1 MELILEKGLSHQ
13 QKAVEAISAVFENVD
28 ISDKL
33 KEYYQNPVINL
44 QSKVLR
50 KNIKNQQENVVAD
63 HRGNNDIEDYLNLDV
78 KMETGTGKTYVY
90 TNTIYELHKQYKF
103 NKFIIIVPSL
113 SIKAGTKQFIE
124 DSYTQKHFADVC
136 GYDSNIELL
145 TLEAQKNKKGKRYFP
160 AAVRDFVIGSCQDKK
175 KIYVLLVNMQL
186 LTSGKMLSRD
196 DYDYGVENMYQPLKA
211 LAATRPIVIIDEPH
225 RFSKGQ
231 MAFTTICEKIKP
243 QCIIRFGA
251 TFPEITKGK
260 GKAKYQ
266 TRDYHNLI
274 YELDACD
281 AFNQNLIKGIAKE
294 HFEPLSHNEE
304 KVKIVNMKKNDYIT
318 FHHIVK
324 DKQTKTYTLNVN
336 DSLSLISPA
345 FEGITITA
353 IKSASVVEFSN
364 GLEKNKG
371 EELDVNVYMNSYQE
385 QMLKLALRRHFE
397 AEKINFCQ
405 RRFKI
410 KTLALFF
417 IDDIHSYRIDKQS
430 DKKPYLLEM
439 FERLLREYLK
449 KTIDNCTDEEIEY
462 RLYLEYSLKH
472 ISECHAGYF
481 SEDNS
486 DTDEDIAKE
495 VNDILHNKKAL
506 LSFKNSDG
514 SYNVR
519 RFLFSK
525 WTLKEGWD
533 NPNIFTITKLRSS
546 GSENSKLQEVGRGLR
561 LPVDENGHRVS
572 DEDFYLNYIV
582 DFTEADFAQK
592 LINQINGERPEAATI
607 TNEML
612 WTIADKR
619 GIDDPNKVFF
629 ELGCKG
635 YIDMNRNIYI
645 DKREQLF
652 NEYPEI
658 ATGLNLNKVKDVNKQ
673 KSVKIKIRP
682 KVYDKLKDLWEVLNQ
697 NYILIY
703 DKDIDD
709 VLVEELDKILDSSIF
724 MRTYL
729 RSSRQKVDFNEGV
742 AKIKEAA
749 NVEEVID
756 NSLSYGEFLKQI
768 NRLTGVP
775 MKVFHK
781 AMINYAQK
789 HKTVNINKFINEQAL
804 NNFVTKFLEWKG
816 NFLQGRFRYKNCK
829 TFSHETALSN
839 CNGTVKKEIVQGRI
853 GTKITQ
859 GEPCEKYLYDKIV
872 YDSDLEKDNI
882 LSGEIDDIVVYGK
895 IPRRSVAIPTVTG
908 GTYSPD
914 FMYVIKR
921 TNGEKELN
929 IIVETK
935 DVKNKSGLRTEDN
948 VKIDCAKIFFEQL
961 KQDGYNVTFK
971 KQLNGKKIRAIID
984 EVLDFE

>member
-13 QKAVEAISAVFENVD
+13 QKAVETISAVFENVE
-28 ISDKL
+28 ISDKSQ
-33 KEYYQNPVINL
+33 EYYQNPVINL
-44 QSKVLR
+44 QSKILL
-50 KNIKNQQENVVAD
+50 KNIKKQQEKIIAD

-160 AAVRDFVIGSCQDKK
+160 ATVRDFVMGSCQDKK
-175 KIYVLLVNMQL
+175 KIYVLLMNMQL

-196 DYDYGVENMYQPLKA
+196 DYDYGVEGFYQPLKA
-211 LAATRPIVIIDEPH
+211 LEATKPIVIIDEPH

-231 MAFTTICEKIKP
+231 KAFGTIVESIKP

-260 GKAKYQ
+260 GKNKYQ

-294 HFEPLSHNEE
+294 HIESPSHNEE
-304 KVKIVNMKKNDYIT
+304 KIKIVSLKKNDYVT
-318 FHHIVK
+318 FHHIAK
-324 DKQTKTYTLNVN
+324 DRPTKTYTLKVN
-336 DSLSLISPA
+336 EPLSIISPA
-345 FEGITITA
+345 FEGIVITA
-353 IKSASVVEFSN
+353 INSSSVEFSN

-385 QMLKLALRRHFE
+385 QMLRCALKRHFDT
-397 AEKINFCQ
+397 EKINFCQ

-417 IDDIHSYRIDKQS
+417 IDDIHSYRVDKQS
-430 DKKPYLLEM
+430 NKKPYLLEM
-439 FERLLREYLK
+439 FEKLLREYLK
-449 KTIDNCTDEEIEY
+449 KAIEECSDEELEY
-462 RLYLEYSLKH
+462 RLYLEASLKH
-472 ISECHAGYF
+472 ISDCHAGYF

-486 DTDEDIAKE
+486 DTDVNVAKE
-495 VNDILHNKKAL
+495 VDDILHNKKAL
-506 LSFKNSDG
+506 LSFKNPDG

-592 LINQINGERPEAATI
+592 LINQINGERPEAATV
-607 TNEML
+607 TDEML
-612 WTIADKR
+612 WAIADKR
-619 GIDDPNKVFF
+619 GIDDANTVFF

-635 YIDMNRNIYI
+635 YIDMNRNIRI

-673 KSVKIKIRP
+673 KPVKIKIRA
-682 KVYDKLKDLWEVLNQ
+682 KVYDKLKDLWETLNQ
-697 NYILIY
+697 NYILVY
-703 DKDIDD
+703 DKDINNI
-709 VLVEELDKILDSSIF
+709 LVKEITSILDNDVF
-724 MRTYL
+724 TRTYVKSV
-729 RSSRQKVDFNEGV
+729 RETVDFNEDK
-742 AKIKEAA
+742 ANIKEDSS
-749 NVEEVID
+749 VEEAVD
-756 NSLSYGEFLKQI
+756 NHLPYGEFLKHI
-768 NRLTGVP
+768 NKLTGVP
-775 MKVFHK
+775 IKIFHS
-781 AMINYAQK
+781 AMVNYAKK
-789 HKTVNINKFINEQAL
+789 HSSVRVNDLINEQSL
-804 NNFVTKFLEWKG
+804 NNFVLRFSEWKQK
-816 NFLQGRFRYKNCK
+816 FLQGRFIYKRCK
-829 TFSHETALSN
+829 TFSYETALSN
-839 CNGTVKKEIVQGRI
+839 NDKTAKKEIVQGRI
-853 GTKITQ
+853 GTKIAE
-859 GEPCEKYLYDKIV
+859 GVPCEKYLYDKIV

-882 LSGEIDDIVVYGK
+882 LSGEIDNIVVYGK
-895 IPRRSVAIPTVTG
+895 IPRRSIAIPTVTG

-921 TNGEKELN
+921 TNGDKDLN

-935 DVKNKSGLRTEDN
+935 DVKDKSGLRTEEN

>member
-13 QKAVEAISAVFENVD
+13 QKAVETINAVFENVD
-28 ISDKL
+28 ISDKSQ
-33 KEYYQNPVINL
+33 EYYQNPVINL
-44 QSKVLR
+44 QSKILL
-50 KNIKNQQENVVAD
+50 KNIKKQQEKIIAE
-63 HRGNNDIEDYLNLDV
+63 HRGSNDIENYLNLDI

-90 TNTIYELHKQYKF
+90 TNTIYELHRQYKM
-103 NKFIIIVPSL
+103 NKFIIVVPSL

-160 AAVRDFVIGSCQDKK
+160 ASVRDFVIGSCQDKK

-196 DYDYGVENMYQPLKA
+196 DYDYGVESFYQPLRA
-211 LAATRPIVIIDEPH
+211 LEATRPVVIIDEPH

-231 MAFTTICEKIKP
+231 KAFSVITEKIKP

-260 GKAKYQ
+260 GKNKYQ

-304 KVKIVNMKKNDYIT
+304 KLKIVNMKRNDYVT
-318 FHHIVK
+318 FHHIAK
-324 DKQTKTYTLNVN
+324 DRPTKTYTLKINEP
-336 DSLSLISPA
+336 LSIISSV

-353 IKSASVVEFSN
+353 IKSSSVEFSN

-371 EELDVNVYMNSYQE
+371 EELDINVYMNSYQE

-417 IDDIHSYRIDKQS
+417 IDDIHSYRVDKQS
-430 DKKPYLLEM
+430 DRKPYLLEM
-439 FERLLREYLK
+439 FEKLLREYLK
-449 KTIDNCTDEEIEY
+449 KAIDNCSDEEIEY

-486 DTDEDIAKE
+486 DTDEGIAKE
-495 VNDILHNKKAL
+495 VNDILHNKKTL
-506 LSFKNSDG
+506 LSFKNPDG
-514 SYNVR
+514 TYNVR

-592 LINQINGERPEAATI
+592 LINQINGERPEAATV
-607 TNEML
+607 TDEML

-619 GIDDPNKVFF
+619 GIDDANTVFF

-635 YIDMNRNIYI
+635 YIDMNRNIRI

-658 ATGLNLNKVKDVNKQ
+658 AAGLNLNKVKDINKQ
-673 KSVKIKIRP
+673 KTVKIKIRP

-703 DKDIDD
+703 DRDVDDI
-709 VLVEELDKILDSSIF
+709 LVEELDKILDSSVF
-724 MRTYL
+724 MRAYL
-729 RSSRQKVDFNEGV
+729 RSSRQKIDFNEGM

-756 NSLSYGEFLKQI
+756 NSLPYGEFLKQI
-768 NRLTGVP
+768 NRLTGIPV
-775 MKVFHK
+775 KVFHK

-789 HKTVNINKFINEQAL
+789 HKTVNISKFINEQAL
-804 NNFVTKFLEWKG
+804 NNFVTKFVEWKG
-816 NFLQGRFRYKNCK
+816 NFLQGRFRYKSCK
-829 TFSHETALSN
+829 TFAHETALSDN
-839 CNGTVKKEIVQGRI
+839 NGTVKKEIVQGRI
-853 GTKITQ
+853 GTKIAQ

-882 LSGEIDDIVVYGK
+882 LSGEIDNIVVYGK
-895 IPRRSVAIPTVTG
+895 IPRRSIAIPTVIG

-921 TNGEKELN
+921 TNGDKDLN

-935 DVKNKSGLRTEDN
+935 DVKDKSGLRTEEN